1 MQSPFPYIAF
11 GIVIFAILLVL
22 ALVVARQRSMLSLN
36 DSRRPQGFWMGV
48 GINVGLV
55 FGVAL
60 GFAVDLFAKS
70 DISFLSIGTSAGL
83 VLGVAVGAVLERKHK
98 DELRPLTDAE
108 KKLQRWGILIGLISV
123 TVLVAYFMVI
133 LVLRSAR

>member
-60 GFAVDLFAKS
+60 GFAIDLFSKS
-70 DISFLSIGTSAGL
+70 TNSFTAIGISAGL
-83 VLGVAVGAVLERKHK
+83 ALGVAVGAVLERKYK

-123 TVLVAYFMVI
+123 TVLVAYFMVV

>member
-48 GINVGLV
+48 GMNVGLV
-55 FGVAL
+55 FGMAL

-108 KKLQRWGILIGLISV
+108 KKLQRRGILIGLISV

>member
-48 GINVGLV
+48 GMNVGLV

-83 VLGVAVGAVLERKHK
+83 VLGVAVGAVLERKYK
-98 DELRPLTDAE
+98 DELRPLTDTE

>member
-48 GINVGLV
+48 GMNVGLV
-55 FGVAL
+55 FGVAF
-60 GFAVDLFAKS
+60 GFAIDLFTKGAN
-70 DISFLSIGTSAGL
+70 SFTAIGTSAGL
-83 VLGVAVGAVLERKHK
+83 ALGVAVGAVLERKHK

-133 LVLRSAR
+133 LVLHSAR

>member
-1 MQSPFPYIAF
+1 
-11 GIVIFAILLVL
+11 
-22 ALVVARQRSMLSLN
+22 
-36 DSRRPQGFWMGV
+36 MGV
-48 GINVGLV
+48 GMNVGLV

-83 VLGVAVGAVLERKHK
+83 VLGVAVGAVLEKKHK
-98 DELRPLTDAE
+98 DELRSLTDAE